1 MEKRDSELLEDI
13 IENCS
18 KNMNHLEKILIDFN
32 GEYKLKNTESYI
44 KLQIYY
50 FQKSIIYNK
59 SLFKV
64 AVASS
69 DDRKE
74 YISFMKTTLK
84 QIMDCLD
91 ELLSDKYNE
100 SNVEYEYQNSV
111 CKLLFQKKYFETYKH
126 FFDEEIEK
134 LI

>member
-1 MEKRDSELLEDI
+1 
-13 IENCS
+13 
-18 KNMNHLEKILIDFN
+18 
-32 GEYKLKNTESYI
+32 
-44 KLQIYY
+44 
-50 FQKSIIYNK
+50 
-59 SLFKV
+59 
-64 AVASS
+64 
-69 DDRKE
+69 
-74 YISFMKTTLK
+74 MKTTLK